1 MLIKIITFL
10 LLNFS
15 LHASYE
21 QEDKNNPTFYPS
33 PKLMVKSKS
42 LHHFTP
48 VIEKPLKPTSLIE
61 QSRKWGFTQ
70 NDLEGIFT
78 HSQYAAVFVDAYNFK
93 RVSKKFCLLLG
104 WQEQELLNKP
114 FIEFIHPDDIKVTE
128 EVIDQVKDHV
138 INFTL
143 TFNSE
148 NRYLTKDGS
157 YRWFRWLGLP
167 EIATAQQDETLI
179 LGIAHD
185 ITEDKLK
192 EAHIKAINQELLY
205 NNKLLK
211 AVNKISSVYSETD
224 EKGSMLLENGLYR
237 LKDVNI
243 FQQILKTIVKFSNSQ
258 TGLLNEAFY
267 NDNEITL
274 GPCFTNSSPRSPK
287 ISSTINLI
295 EDYIKQAIDIKKPL
309 IKNNFTPHY
318 SCLIL
323 PLRTHAV
330 DILGVISVISLITNK
345 DKYEEILS
353 SKLMPLVDQASHIL
367 DKVKFQRWHRQ
378 IQDESLQR
386 KEEELELQRQA
397 REKAEEA
404 NRMKSS
410 FVAHM
415 SHEIR
420 TPLNGILGFLEL
432 AKKETLSEELNDH
445 LSHAQDAAQHLL
457 NIANNVIDA
466 SRIEANALK
475 LSNVKFSPS
484 TLLDKVGQ
492 LLNLEAQ
499 KKRLKLQWKTSSHVP
514 HILLGDE
521 QRLQQI
527 LINLGIN
534 AIKFTSQG
542 KVKIKLEG
550 RIDPHDANLF
560 VLTGKVK
567 DTGIGIDQKTLPL
580 LFQPFSQADNQF
592 MRQYGGAGLGLY
604 ITKQLCEK
612 MDGTIQV
619 ISNIGFGSLFCFT
632 IPLTVPPLSP
642 LVIKNDVP
650 QLNASLPP
658 LKILVAEDNTMSQ
671 RLIRI
676 MLEKVKCEVDIASN
690 GQEALN
696 AALQKTYQVIL
707 MDGEMPVMDGLE
719 ATRQIRLH
727 SHLQNI
733 PIIAISAHVLP
744 EHQEKFI
751 EAGMNGYI
759 AKPITQ
765 KSLTQEIL
773 RCLHIQEGEN

>member
-1 MLIKIITFL
+1 MPHTSKKTRITPPF
-10 LLNFS
+10 
-15 LHASYE
+15 H
-21 QEDKNNPTFYPS
+21 PS

-48 VIEKPLKPTSLIE
+48 VIEKPIEPTSLIE
-61 QSRKWGFTQ
+61 KSRKWGFTQ

-78 HSQYAAVFVDAYNFK
+78 HSQYAAVFVDAHNFK

-104 WQEQELLNKP
+104 WQEQDLLEKP

-128 EVIDQVKDHV
+128 NVIDQVKDHV
-138 INFTL
+138 IDFTL

-211 AVNKISSVYSETD
+211 AVNKISANYSETD
-224 EKGSMLLENGLYR
+224 EKESMLLEKGLYR

-258 TGLLNEAFY
+258 TGFLNEAFH

-274 GPCFTNSSPRSPK
+274 GPCFSNSSPLSPK
-287 ISSTINLI
+287 IFSTINLI
-295 EDYIKQAIDIKKPL
+295 EDSIKQAIDIKKPL

-330 DILGVISVISLITNK
+330 DTLGVITLITNK
-345 DKYEEILS
+345 DNYEEIILS
-353 SKLMPLVDQASHIL
+353 KITPLVDQASHIL

-378 IQDESLQR
+378 IQEESLQR

-432 AKKETLSEELNDH
+432 ARKETLSEELNDH

-475 LSNVKFSPS
+475 LSNVKFSPL

-499 KKRLKLQWKTSSHVP
+499 KKGLELQWKTSSHVP

-527 LINLGIN
+527 LLNLGIN

-550 RIDPHDANLF
+550 RIDPHNSNLF
-560 VLTGKVK
+560 FLTGKVK

-619 ISNIGFGSLFCFT
+619 ISNVGFGSLFCFT
-632 IPLTVPPLSP
+632 IPLTVPNLPS
-642 LVIKNDVP
+642 LVAKSEAS
-650 QLNASLPP
+650 QLNVPFPP
-658 LKILVAEDNTMSQ
+658 LKILVAEDNAMSQ
-671 RLIRI
+671 KLIRI
-676 MLEKVKCEVDIASN
+676 MLEKMKCEVDIASN

-727 SHLQNI
+727 SQLKNI

-744 EHQEKFI
+744 EHQERFI

-773 RCLHIQEGEN
+773 KCLHSQEE